1 MNTISMED
9 VNYLAQQ
16 SSGRVNMILSGMT
29 ALMNDTYK
37 KAESMQSQNWFQRM
51 LKTVT
56 GKNKATNEEIR
67 QNHDKLNAYM
77 SEAIAEL
84 YSRDCIDHKVMLSL
98 GTQINEL
105 YADHLQLKQILGSF
119 ASRLNEKIESVD
131 NFHMLT
137 TEIEQGVYSGFR
149 PVIAICMVMSQFD
162 NRMYE
167 DTRKLDIIKRSLHTQ
182 QILTDDAY
190 LITDYLMDILEMPVD
205 EMGAVYLELS
215 TIRQDFMAAILL
227 EAAESYHFLP
237 DMARKMKNKKALID
251 NIMMQE
257 GLDATVSLS
266 TNEIYDSFI
275 SSKIDVKNDLVSI
288 PAIPDAP
295 ETYSNPEPE
304 DKVAAKCSPEADTR
318 SVLSPKASRQN
329 IRCHANRIADTIQ
342 KDELK
347 EYNKLQTP
355 RYKRTKDH
363 CNIGVIG
370 HINHGKTTLTAAIT
384 AVLAARVFGNTAVD
398 FYDLDKTTK
407 EMVCGITISTTTIE
421 YETEERHYAHIDCH
435 GHADYVKNMI
445 AGTEQIDGAIL
456 VVAATDGVMA
466 QTKEHI
472 WLSRQTGISHIVV
485 FMNKCDM
492 IDDEDLLELVEMEI
506 IECLEK
512 YGFYD
517 CPLIKGSALEALE
530 APWGRG
536 GDAVMDLMEVIDA
549 YIPTPQHIVNRPFFM
564 PIEDIF
570 TIHDQD
576 DEDVIIG
583 TVATGRVERGIL
595 RLHDEIEI
603 AGFRDYPLNTTVHGI
618 EMFHKLLDKAQ
629 PGDNIGVLMRNIQPG
644 EITRGQV
651 LAAPDTIAAYSR
663 FTALVYFLCKDEGG
677 RHTPFFNNYRL
688 LFYFRTA
695 DVTGNITL
703 PEGLEMCMP
712 GDNMEMTIELI
723 HPVVIEPGLTFSIRK
738 GDRTV
743 GCGRVVSIIR

>member
-1 MNTISMED
+1 MNAISMED

-29 ALMNDTYK
+29 ALMNDTDQ
-37 KAESMQSQNWFQRM
+37 KAEAMQSQNWFQRM

-137 TEIEQGVYSGFR
+137 TEIEQGVYSGYR
-149 PVIAICMVMSQFD
+149 PIIAICMVMSQFD

-167 DTRKLDIIKRSLHTQ
+167 DTRKLDIIKRSLYTQ

-190 LITDYLMDILEMPVD
+190 LITDYLMDILEMPDD
-205 EMGAVYLELS
+205 EMGAVYLELG

-227 EAAESYHFLP
+227 GAAESYHFLP

-251 NIMMQE
+251 NIITQE

-275 SSKIDVKNDLVSI
+275 SSKIDAKNGLVSI
-288 PAIPDAP
+288 PAIPNASD
-295 ETYSNPEPE
+295 TYSHPEPE
-304 DKVAAKCSPEADTR
+304 GWMAADRKQEADAKPAP
-318 SVLSPKASRQN
+318 SPKASRQN
-329 IRCHANRIADTIQ
+329 IRGHADRIADTIQ
-342 KDELK
+342 PDELK
-347 EYNKLQTP
+347 EYHKPQTP

-370 HINHGKTTLTAAIT
+370 HVDHGKTTLTAATT
-384 AVLAARVFGNTAVD
+384 AVLAARVPGNTAVD
-398 FYDLDKTTK
+398 FYDLDKAT
-407 EMVCGITISTTTIE
+407 EEIVRGITISTATIE
-421 YETEERHYAHIDCH
+421 YETEERHYSHIDCPR
-435 GHADYVKNMI
+435 HADYVKNMI
-445 AGTEQIDGAIL
+445 TGAAQMDGAIL

-472 WLSRQTGISHIVV
+472 ILSRQTGISHIVV

-492 IDDEDLLELVEMEI
+492 VDDEDLLELVEMEI
-506 IECLEK
+506 IEYLEE

-517 CPLIKGSALEALE
+517 CPLIKGSALEALKE
-530 APWGRG
+530 PWGRG

-549 YIPTPQHIVNRPFFM
+549 YIPTPQRMANRPFFM
-564 PIEDIF
+564 PVEDTF
-570 TIHDQD
+570 TIHSQD
-576 DEDVIIG
+576 DENIIIG
-583 TVATGRVERGIL
+583 TVATGRIERGIL
-595 RLHDEIEI
+595 RLYDEIEI
-603 AGFRDYPLNTTVHGI
+603 AGFREYPLSATVHGI
-618 EMFHKLLDKAQ
+618 EMFRRRLDKAQ
-629 PGDNIGVLMRNIQPG
+629 TGDNIGVLMRGIQPG

-651 LAAPDTIAAYSR
+651 LAAPGTITAHNR
-663 FTALVYFLCKDEGG
+663 FTAQVYVLCKDEGG
-677 RHTPFFNNYRL
+677 RHTPFFNNYRPQ
-688 LFYFRTA
+688 FFFRTT
-695 DVTGNITL
+695 DVTGNVTL
-703 PEGLEMCMP
+703 LGGYELCMP
-712 GDNMEMTIELI
+712 GDNMEIAVELI
-723 HPVVIEPGLTFSIRK
+723 YPVVIEPGLTFSIREGGK
-738 GDRTV
+738 TV
-743 GCGRVVSIIR
+743 GCGRVVSIIK

>member
-1 MNTISMED
+1 MED

-266 TNEIYDSFI
+266 TN
-275 SSKIDVKNDLVSI
+275 
-288 PAIPDAP
+288 
-295 ETYSNPEPE
+295 
-304 DKVAAKCSPEADTR
+304 
-318 SVLSPKASRQN
+318 
-329 IRCHANRIADTIQ
+329 
-342 KDELK
+342 
-347 EYNKLQTP
+347 
-355 RYKRTKDH
+355 
-363 CNIGVIG
+363 
-370 HINHGKTTLTAAIT
+370 
-384 AVLAARVFGNTAVD
+384 
-398 FYDLDKTTK
+398 
-407 EMVCGITISTTTIE
+407 
-421 YETEERHYAHIDCH
+421 
-435 GHADYVKNMI
+435 
-445 AGTEQIDGAIL
+445 
-456 VVAATDGVMA
+456 
-466 QTKEHI
+466 
-472 WLSRQTGISHIVV
+472 
-485 FMNKCDM
+485 
-492 IDDEDLLELVEMEI
+492 
-506 IECLEK
+506 
-512 YGFYD
+512 
-517 CPLIKGSALEALE
+517 
-530 APWGRG
+530 
-536 GDAVMDLMEVIDA
+536 
-549 YIPTPQHIVNRPFFM
+549 
-564 PIEDIF
+564 
-570 TIHDQD
+570 
-576 DEDVIIG
+576 
-583 TVATGRVERGIL
+583 
-595 RLHDEIEI
+595 
-603 AGFRDYPLNTTVHGI
+603 
-618 EMFHKLLDKAQ
+618 
-629 PGDNIGVLMRNIQPG
+629 
-644 EITRGQV
+644 
-651 LAAPDTIAAYSR
+651 
-663 FTALVYFLCKDEGG
+663 
-677 RHTPFFNNYRL
+677 
-688 LFYFRTA
+688 
-695 DVTGNITL
+695 
-703 PEGLEMCMP
+703 
-712 GDNMEMTIELI
+712 
-723 HPVVIEPGLTFSIRK
+723 
-738 GDRTV
+738 
-743 GCGRVVSIIR
+743 